1 MKKRP
6 VSEEFSKRLFYLM
19 LILILF
25 CYLLTF
31 FEKTTLGPLVHLTPL
46 FVGISYDWKAISK
59 ESIKYLLATVIVTL
73 SYPCIM
79 LIIGLGK
86 PLSHYYTIV
95 IYFLIAIYILYLNV
109 KKRVGQKS

>member
-31 FEKTTLGPLVHLTPL
+31 FEKKTTLGPLVHLTPL

-95 IYFLIAIYILYLNV
+95 IYF
-109 KKRVGQKS
+109 